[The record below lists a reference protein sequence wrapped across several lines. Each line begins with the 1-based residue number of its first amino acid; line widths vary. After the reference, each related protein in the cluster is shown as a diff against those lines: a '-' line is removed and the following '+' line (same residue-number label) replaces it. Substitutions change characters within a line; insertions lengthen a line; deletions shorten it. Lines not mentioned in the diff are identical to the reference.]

1 MQKIIFIVS
10 TIITTLFLL
19 SSCSSMILS
28 VGGEEEQDIIN
39 LNTDRD
45 KIIGIL
51 GNPISTNRLE
61 TPKSVKEIDQ
71 EILEKYGGYDHIQ
84 ILDYSNHNYRE
95 RLAVLREDY
104 IYEGR
109 VQRKN
114 ETGEALGMAGHTL
127 FLSEIF
133 MVPHAIK
140 RQADRS
146 NEVHKITVWYDDSN
160 SVLTYLWKSETIAD
174 VEK

>member
-1 MQKIIFIVS
+1 MQKTICTV
-10 TIITTLFLL
+10 TVIITILLLL

-45 KIIGIL
+45 KIIGVL
-51 GNPISTNRLE
+51 GNPINTNKLE
-61 TPKSVKEIDQ
+61 TPRSVMEINQ
-71 EILEKYGGYDHIQ
+71 EFFEKNGGYGHLQ

-95 RLAVLREDY
+95 RLAVLREVY
-104 IYEGR
+104 LYEGR

-160 SVLTYLWKSETIAD
+160 NVLTYLWKSETIAD